1 MLVDRSCSGARPGL
15 PLTKPKRQSGVGR
28 NARPVGRGRAME
40 ILIAAIVVALGLV
53 AGASLLARRVPGV
66 AGHPVAPSAEPARPT
81 AAPTVEED
89 DGGLSERRAE
99 VMALEQRLRAR
110 EEAVEGRVA
119 ELGERERILTERLG
133 ELESLKDRHVRS
145 LERTAGMSAS
155 QARHQLLKEVEQ
167 QIRHDKARVLRL
179 VEEET

>member
-53 AGASLLARRVPGV
+53 AGASLLTRRVPGV
-66 AGHPVAPSAEPARPT
+66 AGHPVAPAAEPTRPA
-81 AAPTVEED
+81 AAPTVED

-99 VMALEQRLRAR
+99 VIALEQRLRAR
-110 EEAVEGRVA
+110 EEAVEGRMA
-119 ELGERERILTERLG
+119 DLGERERVLTERL
-133 ELESLKDRHVRS
+133 
-145 LERTAGMSAS
+145 
-155 QARHQLLKEVEQ
+155 
-167 QIRHDKARVLRL
+167 
-179 VEEET
+179 